1 MHKTE
6 KGVPMAERRF
16 GRGRSGS
23 QNPRREARTRAA
35 EQHTDEVRTRLAKD
49 IERSLAGVVRY
60 DGAPKPKKALVVEK
74 AEPAKVD
81 EAIELQGAEKTPA
94 PELPA
99 VTVVDMDSV
108 AAVLENGRGYAQ
120 FCDLVLLD
128 FASFV
133 NPGGGYIRGA
143 WAQEEALCAESYLFN
158 VLEQQRDWYQENR
171 RRNINCELYR
181 DRALVVPAVRFERGK
196 MHAYADVIVAAAPN
210 ARRAREEYHVT
221 DEQLERALRD
231 RIRLVLAVVDDLGRE
246 KVVLGAWGCGV
257 FGWDAEQV
265 AETFRQELASGRW
278 GVKQVIFAVPQTR
291 YDDNLAQFRHVLGAF
306 PAAPAQSYAEAS
318 AKAAQARAAE
328 EAARADDEDE
338 DDDWRKYL

>member
-1 MHKTE
+1 
-6 KGVPMAERRF
+6 MADE
-16 GRGRSGS
+16 RSGRR
-23 QNPRREARTRAA
+23 QGGRRNPRREGRARAA
-35 EQHTDEVRTRLAKD
+35 ERHTAEVAERLAKD
-49 IERSLAGVVRY
+49 IERSLGGVKHY
-60 DGAPKPKKALVVEK
+60 DGAPKVKAPAAPVTE
-74 AEPAKVD
+74 EPAE
-81 EAIELQGAEKTPA
+81 EAA
-94 PELPA
+94 PETAAPALPQ
-99 VTVVDMDSV
+99 VSVVDADSV

-120 FCDLVLLD
+120 FCDLALLD

-143 WAQEEALCAESYLFN
+143 WAQEEALCAESYLYN
-158 VLEQQRDWYQENR
+158 VLDEQRAWYQENR

-246 KVVLGAWGCGV
+246 KVVLGAWGCGA

-265 AETFRQELASGRW
+265 AEAFRQELASGRW

-318 AKAAQARAAE
+318 AKAAQTRAAE

>member
-1 MHKTE
+1 
-6 KGVPMAERRF
+6 MADE
-16 GRGRSGS
+16 RSGRRQGGR
-23 QNPRREARTRAA
+23 QNPRREGRARAA
-35 EQHTDEVRTRLAKD
+35 ERHTAEVAGRLAKD
-49 IERSLAGVVRY
+49 IERSLGGVKRY
-60 DGAPKPKKALVVEK
+60 DGAPKVKAPAAPAPVAEETAEAAAPEVT
-74 AEPAKVD
+74 ASEPA
-81 EAIELQGAEKTPA
+81 EAAATEPA
-94 PELPA
+94 APALPQ
-99 VTVVDMDSV
+99 VSVVDADSV

-120 FCDLVLLD
+120 FCDLALLD

-143 WAQEEALCAESYLFN
+143 WAQEEALCAESYLYN
-158 VLEQQRDWYQENR
+158 VLEEQRDWYQENR

-231 RIRLVLAVVDDLGRE
+231 RIRLVLAIVDDLGRE

-265 AETFRQELASGRW
+265 AEAFRQELASGRW
-278 GVKQVIFAVPQTR
+278 SVKQVIFAVPQTR

>member
-1 MHKTE
+1 
-6 KGVPMAERRF
+6 MADE
-16 GRGRSGS
+16 RSGRRQGGR
-23 QNPRREARTRAA
+23 QNPRREGRARVA
-35 EQHTDEVRTRLAKD
+35 ERHTAEVAERLAKD
-49 IERSLAGVVRY
+49 IERSLGGVKHY
-60 DGAPKPKKALVVEK
+60 DGAPKVKA
-74 AEPAKVD
+74 PA
-81 EAIELQGAEKTPA
+81 APA
-94 PELPA
+94 PVAEETAEAAAPALPQ
-99 VTVVDMDSV
+99 VSVVDADSV

-120 FCDLVLLD
+120 FCDLALLD

-143 WAQEEALCAESYLFN
+143 WAQEEALCAESYLYN
-158 VLEQQRDWYQENR
+158 VLDEQRAWYQENR

-265 AETFRQELASGRW
+265 AEAFRQELASGRW

-318 AKAAQARAAE
+318 AKAAQTRAAE